1 MTITLTIYQ
10 LLLVLAAAII
20 LIGFGYAMGRNSAG
34 QPFTSKRFNPGKGT
48 EPEGDLF
55 NGAMSDSP
63 EARERIKTFDE
74 EAF

>member
-34 QPFTSKRFNPGKGT
+34 QPFTLKQFNPGPSK

-55 NGAMSDSP
+55 NDAMSDTP
-63 EARERIKTFDE
+63 EARERIKTFDDGDM
-74 EAF
+74 